1 MVRLSILEKKGERL
15 VLLLEGVTPAL
26 ANSIRR
32 ALIAEVPTLAID
44 EVMIAENTSVLWDE
58 MVAHRLALI
67 PLKMDEKTYD
77 ALLDCYER
85 GEDCS
90 VIFSL
95 DEEAVERTRTVLS
108 GRLRFEGVEGVAAP
122 AEAFHV
128 EPVSKNIPIL
138 KLARGQRIS
147 LTAIARMGV
156 GREHAKWQPVSA
168 VGYKYKPIIRI
179 LKNPESEEVAAKI
192 VETCPRKVFGYRD
205 GALVIVNPLS
215 CSLCRECAE
224 KFPEYIEVRGDPHM
238 IIMSVEG
245 LGMIPVEKAL
255 LVALDVLSKRVN
267 GLVEKIR
274 EEALKA
280 EMQLAAGEALK
291 RG

>member
-1 MVRLSILEKKGERL
+1 MPRLSVLEKKGEKL
-15 VLLLEGVTPAL
+15 VLLLEDVTPAL

-32 ALIAEVPTLAID
+32 ALVAEVPTLAID
-44 EVMIAENTSVLWDE
+44 EVIIAENTSIFWDE
-58 MVAHRLALI
+58 MIAHRLALI
-67 PLKMDEKTYD
+67 PLKMDDKTYD

-90 VIFSL
+90 AVFSL

-138 KLARGQRIS
+138 KLAKGQRVS

-168 VGYKYKPIIRI
+168 VGYKYKPVIRV
-179 LKNPESEEVAAKI
+179 LKNPESEEVAARI
-192 VETCPRKVFGYRD
+192 VETCPRKVFGYKD
-205 GALVIVNPLS
+205 GALVVVNPLS
-215 CSLCRECAE
+215 CNLCRECVE
-224 KFPEYIEVRGDPHM
+224 KFPEYIDVRGDQHT

-245 LGMIPVEKAL
+245 LGTIPVERAL
-255 LVALDVLSKRVN
+255 LVALDILSKRVN
-267 GLVEKIR
+267 NLVERIK
-274 EEALKA
+274 EEVLKTEA
-280 EMQLAAGEALK
+280 QLVAGETF
-291 RG
+291 

>member
-1 MVRLSILEKKGERL
+1 MPQLRVLEKKGEKL
-15 VLLLEGVTPAL
+15 VLLLEDVSPAL

-32 ALIAEVPTLAID
+32 AVIAEVPTLAID
-44 EVMIAENTSVLWDE
+44 EVIVAENTSVLWDE
-58 MVAHRLALI
+58 MIAHRLALI
-67 PLKMDEKTYD
+67 PLKMDDKTYD

-122 AEAFHV
+122 AEAFNV

-138 KLARGQRIS
+138 KLAKGQRIS

-168 VGYKYKPIIRI
+168 VGYKYKPVIRV

-192 VETCPRKVFGYRD
+192 VETCPRKVFGYKD
-205 GALVIVNPLS
+205 GSLVVVNPLS

-224 KFPEYIEVRGDPHM
+224 KFPEYIEVRGDPRT

-245 LGMIPVEKAL
+245 LGVIPVEKVL
-255 LVALDVLSKRVN
+255 LIALDILSKRVN
-267 GLVEKIR
+267 NLVEKIKEQALR
-274 EEALKA
+274 AEAQA
-280 EMQLAAGEALK
+280 PAGEAL
-291 RG
+291 